1 MLAPENSSRGMR
13 HLPLRT
19 PVNEMAMDLAH
30 AVSIVPF
37 EHALHRRS
45 EIDSRLPAEF
55 HHCACRIRYNFTHVV
70 AADGDNLD
78 RRVRCKAEVLPHEIV
93 DFLDRAPSTRRHVE
107 RPNYV
112 RRRHCK
118 NDGRDE

>member
-1 MLAPENSSRGMR
+1 MLVPENSSRGMG
-13 HLPLRT
+13 HLPLKT
-19 PVNEMAMDLAH
+19 TLNEMTMDLVH

-55 HHCACRIRYNFTHVV
+55 LHCTGRVRYNFTHVV

-78 RRVRCKAEVLPHEIV
+78 RRIRCKAEVFPDKIV
-93 DFLDRAPSTRRHVE
+93 DFLDRAPSTRRHIE
-107 RPNYV
+107 
-112 RRRHCK
+112 
-118 NDGRDE
+118 